1 MTPERWQKIEQLYHA
16 ALAREECQRAA
27 YLQEVC
33 PGDDTL
39 RQEVESLLAQHN
51 AAGSFLDAPAIE
63 VAAKAL
69 AEDLSQSSP
78 MGKQLGSYKIL
89 SLLGA
94 GAMGEVYL
102 ARDSKLNRDV
112 AIKVLPQAFV
122 GNPER
127 LARFQREARMLASL
141 NHPNIATI
149 YGLEHADAVNY
160 LVMELVSGQT
170 LAERLRVGPLD
181 INEAL
186 KISGQI
192 AEGLD
197 AAHEKG
203 VIHRD
208 LKPANVKVTPEGRVK
223 VLDFGLAKAF
233 AVDGRQDLSN
243 ARTLT
248 AAGSEDGSILGTPA
262 YMSPEQARGKAV
274 DKRTDIWAFG
284 CVLYE
289 LLTGKE
295 AFRGETVS
303 DTIAAILEREPN
315 WQALPAATPAKIRDL
330 LRRSL
335 QKDTQRRLRDFGDA
349 RIEIEETL
357 AVTAAVTES
366 NPEPARMGQADL
378 PARHSRMAKILFRR
392 DVPARLARARTG
404 LTDSAEMSERPL
416 RSKAG
421 FAIAAVGL
429 MAVLVAVGWFYRFA
443 ARGETIDSVAVLP
456 FVNGSADPN
465 AEYLSDGITESLINS
480 LSQLPNLRVMSRES
494 AFRYKGKQTDAQTVG
509 RQLGVRA
516 VFEGRVTQRGDS
528 LAISAELIDSGDN
541 SHIWGQQYSRKR
553 SDIFALQE
561 EIAKEMTTALRLR
574 LTGADEKLLAK
585 HYTANPEAYQDYLK
599 GRYWWNKR
607 SREGFNKGI
616 DYFQQAI
623 SKDPGYA
630 LAYAGLADCYDFLAI
645 YNALPQKEAYPRAKQ
660 AAQRALEID
669 ETLAEAHTTLGRIR
683 RDFDWDWSGSEREY
697 QRAIQLNPAEANA
710 HQSYGITLSEVGRF
724 EEAITESKRAV
735 ELDPLSLPS
744 SRALGQTFYYA
755 RQYDQAIEQ
764 EQKTL
769 ELDPNFIPAHMQ
781 LGFAYLSKS
790 MYREGTA
797 EFEKVL
803 AMSRGNVGLAE
814 LGYAYAMAGRGT
826 EAEKVLDG
834 LNTRSKQKYVSPV
847 DRAIIYA
854 GLGENNKAFEWLEKG
869 YEDRSLTAWSIKV
882 EPIFDS
888 LRSDP
893 RFQDLLR
900 RMNLQP

>member
-1 MTPERWQKIEQLYHA
+1 MNDRWRQIEQLYHA
-16 ALAREECQRAA
+16 ARGREASHRAA
-27 YLQEVC
+27 YLHEVC
-33 PGDDTL
+33 AGDDAL
-39 RQEVESLLAQHN
+39 RREVESLLAEESRAEQ
-51 AAGSFLDAPAIE
+51 FLETPALEI
-63 VAAKAL
+63 VGKVL
-69 AEDLSQSSP
+69 AEHQSQSSLV
-78 MGKQLGSYKIL
+78 GQQLGTYKIV

-94 GAMGEVYL
+94 GGMGEVYQ

-112 AIKVLPQAFV
+112 AIKVLPAVFLHDA
-122 GNPER
+122 ER
-127 LARFQREARMLASL
+127 LARFQREARMLAAL

-149 YGLEHADAVNY
+149 HGLEQFGCVNY

-186 KISGQI
+186 KIGGQI
-192 AEGLD
+192 AEGLE
-197 AAHEKG
+197 AAHEKS

-223 VLDFGLAKAF
+223 LLDFGLAKAF
-233 AVDGRQDLSN
+233 AGDGELDLSN
-243 ARTLT
+243 AVTLT
-248 AAGSEDGSILGTPA
+248 AIGTEEGRILGTPA
-262 YMSPEQARGKAV
+262 YMSPEQARGKPV
-274 DKRTDIWAFG
+274 DKRTDIWSFG

-295 AFRGETVS
+295 VFRGETVS
-303 DTIAAILEREPN
+303 DTVAAVLEREPD
-315 WQALPAATPAKIRDL
+315 WLALPPATPAKIRDL
-330 LRRSL
+330 LRRCL
-335 QKDTQRRLRDFGDA
+335 QKEAQRRLRDLGDA
-349 RIEIEETL
+349 RMEIEEL
-357 AVTAAVTES
+357 PTAAQ
-366 NPEPARMGQADL
+366 PQHRW
-378 PARHSRMAKILFRR
+378 RSRVA
-392 DVPARLARARTG
+392 VW
-404 LTDSAEMSERPL
+404 
-416 RSKAG
+416 
-421 FAIAAVGL
+421 IAAVAV
-429 MAVLVAVGWFYRFA
+429 MALLVAAGLSYRLVG
-443 ARGETIDSVAVLP
+443 RGETIDSVAVLP
-456 FVNGSADPN
+456 FVNGSTDPN

-480 LSQLPNLRVMSRES
+480 LSQLPKLRVMSRES

-528 LAISAELIDSGDN
+528 LAISAELIDAGDN
-541 SHIWGQQYSRKR
+541 SHIWGQQYSRKP

-574 LTGADEKLLAK
+574 LTGADEKRMAK
-585 HYTANPEAYQDYLK
+585 RYTANPEAYQDYLK

-607 SREGFNKGI
+607 NEEGFNKGI
-616 DYFQQAI
+616 EYFQRAI
-623 SKDPGYA
+623 AKDSAYA
-630 LAYAGLADCYDFLAI
+630 MAYAGLADCYNFLAI
-645 YNALPQKEAYPRAKQ
+645 YNYVPQKEVYPRAKE

-669 ETLAEAHTTLGRIR
+669 ETLAEAHATLARIK

-697 QRAIQLNPAEANA
+697 QRAIQLNPTDANA

-755 RQYDQAIEQ
+755 RQYDQAIDQ
-764 EQKTL
+764 EQKAL
-769 ELDPNFIPAHMQ
+769 ELDPNFFSAHLE
-781 LGFAYLSKS
+781 LGYAYLSKS
-790 MYREGTA
+790 MYSEGTA
-797 EFEKVL
+797 EFEVVL
-803 AMSRGNVGLAE
+803 AMSRGNAGLPD
-814 LGYAYAMAGRGT
+814 LGYAYAVAGSRT
-826 EAEKVLDG
+826 EAGKVLDR

-847 DRAIIYA
+847 DWAIIYT
-854 GLGENNKAFEWLEKG
+854 GLGEKNKAFQWLEKG

-882 EPIFDS
+882 EPVFDP